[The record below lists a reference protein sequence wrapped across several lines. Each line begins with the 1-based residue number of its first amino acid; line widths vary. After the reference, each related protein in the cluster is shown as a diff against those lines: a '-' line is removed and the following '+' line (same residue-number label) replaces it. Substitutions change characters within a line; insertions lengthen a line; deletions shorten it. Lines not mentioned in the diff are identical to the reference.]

1 MEMMDFE
8 IDDELLTCFHQPASL
23 SNSISYEDSRL
34 SMNQKMI
41 VSYSLLDMDSQYGF
55 SQDFTQGEIHG
66 YFNQMKKYA
75 NVSMNDI
82 IDTFDYTEHFNGSAI
97 RGNLLRLLK
106 EKTGKHIDEGVM
118 IYHFALQP
126 DNKQTALRELD
137 LRNAR
142 IYFLVGKFGIVH
154 VLFFDP
160 YHEINPY

>member
-1 MEMMDFE
+1 MGVMDFE

-34 SMNQKMI
+34 SMRQKMI
-41 VSYSLLDMDSQYGF
+41 VSYSLLDLDGKYGF

-82 IDTFDYTEHFNGSAI
+82 IDTFDYTEHFNGSEI

-126 DNKQTALRELD
+126 DNKQAASREQGT
-137 LRNAR
+137 RNSR
-142 IYFLVGKFGIVH
+142 IYFLVGKFGVVH

-160 YHEINPY
+160 YHEINP

>member
-41 VSYSLLDMDSQYGF
+41 VSYSLLDMDGQYGF
-55 SQDFTQGEIHG
+55 SQDFTQKEIHG
-66 YFNQMKKYA
+66 YFSQMRKYA
-75 NVSMNDI
+75 NVSMNEI
-82 IDTFDYTEHFNGSAI
+82 IDKFDYTEHFNGSAI

-126 DNKQTALRELD
+126 ENKQSASRELD

-142 IYFLVGKFGIVH
+142 IYFLAGKFGIVH

-160 YHEINPY
+160 YHEINP

>member
-1 MEMMDFE
+1 MKNFE

-23 SNSISYEDSRL
+23 SDSISYEDSRL
-34 SMNQKMI
+34 SMSQKMI
-41 VSYSLLDMDSQYGF
+41 VSYSLLDIDGKYSF
-55 SQDFTQGEIHG
+55 SQDFTQEEIRG
-66 YFNQMKKYA
+66 YFSQMRKYA
-75 NVSMNDI
+75 NVSMNEI

-126 DNKQTALRELD
+126 ENKLSASRELD

-160 YHEINPY
+160 YHEINP